1 MLANFGLYQYLQ
13 GFYRCWGVDKMFPV
27 RNIVLALFLSF
38 TVHYYFLRFQWGW
51 DTYVVVFQ
59 ALMLVSLS
67 AIGIVILI
75 HRMHALSHQDCF
87 YLIVIIYS
95 LILLSLSCLRGGM
108 PALLYGAK
116 DYVLPIMLLPV
127 YKMLLSENNKRFIY
141 YIVASLGFLV
151 SIIYLSEFINN
162 FILMQGYFTYTEGIR
177 DLMVAKGFS
186 GIVETGFEKGEM
198 RFSRMPGPISHS
210 SSTGLMIAI
219 GLLAALPLKR
229 KKIDLIPQLI
239 ILVSFVCLILC
250 GARTVWISCLVGYAY
265 YQRLNFTSFVVTLL
279 ASLSVIL
286 MFSVYNPAIT
296 ELINVSRFFNTMGD
310 ILQKAEILELSNILN
325 IFLGLGFN
333 YPGML
338 ESEPFLFRPI
348 LEDDFFALQLFSMY
362 GFFPLLFFV
371 CYVFM
376 KRKDVD
382 KHIYED
388 KYWRAGKAILLCFL
402 ISAVH
407 TNALVRPQLFPIF
420 ILFVVVVDQIRLA
433 YTRPLPLFVIK

>member
-1 MLANFGLYQYLQ
+1 
-13 GFYRCWGVDKMFPV
+13 MFRV
-27 RNIVLALFLSF
+27 RNIVLAPFLSL
-38 TVHYYFLRFQWGW
+38 TVLYYFLRFQWGW
-51 DTYVVVFQ
+51 DTYVVAFQ

-67 AIGIVILI
+67 TIGIVLLSK
-75 HRMHALSHQDCF
+75 RLHALSHQDFF

-95 LILLSLSCLRGGM
+95 LLLLSLSYLRGGI

-127 YKMLLSENNKRFIY
+127 YKILLSDKNRRFTF

-162 FILMQGYFTYTEGIR
+162 FILLRGYFTYTEGIR
-177 DLMVAKGFS
+177 DLMIEKGFS
-186 GIVETGFEKGEM
+186 GIAVSSFDKGEM

-210 SSTGLMIAI
+210 SSTGMMVAI

-229 KKIDLIPQLI
+229 KKFDPLPQLI

-250 GARTVWISCLVGYAY
+250 GARTAWISCLVGYVY
-265 YQRLNFTSFVVTLL
+265 YQRLNFTSLVVTLL
-279 ASLSVIL
+279 AFLTVIL
-286 MFSVYNPAIT
+286 MFSVYNPAVT
-296 ELINVSRFFNTMGD
+296 ELINVSRFFNTIAD
-310 ILQKAEILELSNILN
+310 ILQKAEMLELSRFYN
-325 IFLGLGFN
+325 IFIGVGFN

-338 ESEPFLFRPI
+338 ENEEFLFRPI

-371 CYVFM
+371 FYVFK

-382 KHIYED
+382 MHIYKD
-388 KYWRAGKAILLCFL
+388 KYWRAGTAILLCFL
-402 ISAVH
+402 ISIFH
-407 TNALVRPQLFPIF
+407 TNALVRPQLLPIF
-420 ILFVVVVDQIRLA
+420 ILFVVIVDQIRFA
-433 YTRPLPLFVIK
+433 YAKPVSNFIIK